1 LPWCGSLD
9 NVPSFIDTLINAV
22 RSDELDEQLAH
33 ASKQAS
39 ARKKKAA

>member
-1 LPWCGSLD
+1 LDKLPSI
-9 NVPSFIDTLINAV
+9 IDTLINAV
-22 RSDELDEQLAH
+22 RSGELDDQLAH